1 MSWMVEV
8 RVYMTLREKLG
19 WGSRE
24 VRLEGKVRF
33 SDLLEELRD
42 LKGIL
47 EEFGYENFMM
57 LVNGRN
63 IRLLD
68 WLDTEVGEGD
78 VVDIFPPAGGG

>member
-1 MSWMVEV
+1 MVEV

-24 VRLEGKVRF
+24 VRIEGKVRF